1 MLTLLSKLRY
11 EVRMMQ
17 NLPENRAKLRDRNR
31 EHKRRE
37 LAENA
42 IKTIAQAGYANTTL
56 RDIAAS
62 TGVSLGKIQYY
73 FPEKEGLLLYCIDLS
88 VDRFTRQLTA
98 ILDAN
103 LSPEAARSAY
113 VELFAYSIINH
124 ANMHRLWYDIR
135 NQAMFDGQLRGR
147 VADVEARFIEI
158 CDELGKKFAAKDVTG
173 VEIYVILDGAYRY
186 FIQQSV
192 AGMPVTAEDMTETLN
207 RLIDRL
213 TRDK

>member
-1 MLTLLSKLRY
+1 MI
-11 EVRMMQ
+11 Q
-17 NLPENRAKLRDRNR
+17 NLPENRAKQRDRNR

-88 VDRFTRQLTA
+88 VDRFTGQLTE
-98 ILDAN
+98 ILDAD
-103 LSPEAARSAY
+103 LTPDAARSAY
-113 VELFAYSIINH
+113 VELFAYSIANH

-158 CDELGKKFAAKDVTG
+158 CDELGRKFAAKNVSG

-192 AGMPVTAEDMTETLN
+192 SGMPVTAERMSKMLN
-207 RLIDRL
+207 RIIGRL
-213 TRDK
+213 TGDN